1 MFRNVFALKSLER
14 YFLTLAA
21 GVALPVSML
30 TAIVVQQNW
39 RSLTSTDDAMQGF
52 IVVRT
57 TLMTME
63 AVSAERGPM
72 NAALG
77 SDLPVPK
84 SILRSLEDARL
95 RTNAQL
101 ADLLALYRAPLNPNG
116 AREFTNLQRIRQS
129 LLDARA
135 SADEAIATPR
145 ASVSGFN
152 LWTVVGDMVALVPEL
167 RAAMSDG
174 IGLVARNQ
182 SEDFDLLTLALLAG
196 ELREQAGLLG
206 STFAPAL
213 TKRRTLTNN
222 DQLRIERVIGRIDEL
237 RALIEANIA
246 SMPRNS
252 TSAAYRGLQQ
262 QYFGDG
268 LNYIDS
274 VRAMAELS
282 SEESLVSMYELG
294 ANYVPLMQ
302 SISRFRDL
310 MLSQVERRI
319 GESRAAAIRVLLTTL
334 AAAAML
340 TAALILGLSM
350 FRKRVIGPFVQATD
364 IIDAIAKGGEVPRI
378 PVDKYRGEVNGMF
391 KALNVLNDNAAEL
404 RKLEQERDRLIQDL
418 AVMAETD
425 FLTGLLNRRAF
436 EKRLEATLGDLRDTD
451 SGLAFILFD
460 IDHFKSI
467 NDTHGH
473 ATGDEALKIVAEL
486 CRKTFRQSDV
496 VARVGGEEFA
506 VLCRGS
512 SPERA
517 LDIAERMRLNISA
530 TRISAGDGD
539 GTHFSMTASFGVAY
553 ARGFDAAALDGL
565 SRRAD
570 ELLYKAKLNGRDCVL
585 LEAAA

>member
-30 TAIVVQQNW
+30 TVIVVQQNW
-39 RSLTSTDDAMQGF
+39 RSLAATDDAMQGF

-72 NAALG
+72 NSALG
-77 SDLPVPK
+77 SDLPVPEH
-84 SILRSLEDARL
+84 ILHALAEARQ
-95 RTNAQL
+95 RTNAQI

-116 AREFTNLQRIRQS
+116 AREFTNIQRIRES
-129 LLDARA
+129 LLTARA
-135 SADEAIATPR
+135 SADAAIAAPR
-145 ASVSGFN
+145 ANVSGYN

-182 SEDFDLLTLALLAG
+182 GEDFDLLSLALLAG
-196 ELREQAGLLG
+196 ELREQAGLAG

-213 TKRRTLTNN
+213 SKRRTLTAS

-246 SMPRNS
+246 SMPGHAS
-252 TSAAYRGLQQ
+252 SLAYRELQQ
-262 QYFGDG
+262 QYFGEG
-268 LNYIDS
+268 MSYLDS
-274 VRAMAELS
+274 VRAIAERAP
-282 SEESLVSMYELG
+282 EDSLVSMYELG
-294 ANYVPLMQ
+294 ANYVPQMK
-302 SISRFRDL
+302 SIVRFRDL
-310 MLSQVERRI
+310 MLNDVERRI
-319 GESRAAAIRVLLTTL
+319 GENRQAAIRVLLTTL

-340 TAALILGLSM
+340 TAALILGLAM
-350 FRKRVIGPFVQATD
+350 FRKRVIRPFVRATN
-364 IIDAIAKGGEVPRI
+364 IIGAIAKGGEVPAI
-378 PVDKYRGEVNGMF
+378 PADQYRGEVNSMF
-391 KALNVLNDNAAEL
+391 KALDVLNDNAAAV
-404 RKLEQERDRLIQDL
+404 RKLELERDRLIQDL
-418 AVMAETD
+418 AIMAETD

-436 EKRLEATLGDLRDTD
+436 EKRLEAALDDMRHANGD
-451 SGLAFILFD
+451 GLAFILFD

-473 ATGDEALKIVAEL
+473 PTGDEALKTVAEL

-506 VLCRGS
+506 VLCRS
-512 SPERA
+512 RRPEPVR
-517 LDIAERMRLNISA
+517 DIAERMRLNIAQAQISACDA
-530 TRISAGDGD
+530 TR
-539 GTHFSMTASFGVAY
+539 FSMTASFGVAH
-553 ARGFDAAALDGL
+553 ARSGDARDLENL

-570 ELLYKAKLNGRDCVL
+570 ELLYKAKLNGRNRVL
-585 LEAAA
+585 LEQMA

>member
-30 TAIVVQQNW
+30 TVIVVQQNW
-39 RSLTSTDDAMQGF
+39 RSLTATDDAMRGF
-52 IVVRT
+52 VVVRT

-77 SDLPVPK
+77 SDLPVPEN
-84 SILRSLEDARL
+84 ILHLLDEARQ
-95 RTNAQL
+95 RTNAQM

-116 AREFTNLQRIRQS
+116 AREFTNIQRIRQS

-135 SADEAIATPR
+135 SADNAIAAPR
-145 ASVSGFN
+145 ANVSGHN

-182 SEDFDLLTLALLAG
+182 GEDFDLLSLALLAG
-196 ELREQAGLLG
+196 ELREQAGLVG

-213 TKRRTLTNN
+213 SKRRTLTTS

-246 SMPRNS
+246 SMPQHAAS
-252 TSAAYRGLQQ
+252 PAYRELQQ
-262 QYFGDG
+262 QYFGAG
-268 LNYIDS
+268 MNYLDS
-274 VRAMAELS
+274 VRAIAERAP
-282 SEESLVSMYELG
+282 EDSLVSMYELG
-294 ANYVPLMQ
+294 ANYVPQMK
-302 SISRFRDL
+302 SIVQFRDL
-310 MLSQVERRI
+310 MLDAVEQRI
-319 GESRAAAIRVLLTTL
+319 GENRKAAIRVLLTTL

-340 TAALILGLSM
+340 TAALVLGLAM
-350 FRKRVIGPFVQATD
+350 FRKRVIRPFVRATN
-364 IIDAIAKGGEVPRI
+364 IIGAIARGGEI
-378 PVDKYRGEVNGMF
+378 PPIPADQYRGEVNSMF
-391 KALNVLNDNAAEL
+391 KALNVLNDNATAV
-404 RKLEQERDRLIQDL
+404 RKLELERDRLIQDL
-418 AVMAETD
+418 AIMAETD

-436 EKRLEATLGDLRDTD
+436 EKRLEAALGDVRHSDGE
-451 SGLAFILFD
+451 GLAFILFD

-473 ATGDEALKIVAEL
+473 ATGDEALRTVADL
-486 CRKTFRQSDV
+486 CRKTFRESDV

-506 VLCRGS
+506 VLCRS
-512 SPERA
+512 RSPARVY
-517 LDIAERMRLNISA
+517 DVAERMRINISN
-530 TRISAGDGD
+530 TQINAGNGARF
-539 GTHFSMTASFGVAY
+539 GMTASFGVAH
-553 ARGFDAAALDGL
+553 ARGGDAAALDSL

-570 ELLYKAKLNGRDCVL
+570 ELLYKAKLNGRNCVL
-585 LEAAA
+585 LEQMA